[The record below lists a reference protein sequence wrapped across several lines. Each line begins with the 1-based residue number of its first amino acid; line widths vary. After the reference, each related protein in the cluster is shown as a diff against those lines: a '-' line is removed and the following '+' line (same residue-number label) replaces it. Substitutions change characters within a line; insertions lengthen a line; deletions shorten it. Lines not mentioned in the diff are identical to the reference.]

1 MSHPFIDTDVI
12 IRLLTRDDLVKQEG
26 AAALFEAVRAGKAT
40 VAAPDTVIADAVYVL
55 SSPRL
60 YNLPRSEVYEL
71 LSPLVRLP
79 GFKLENRAAVL
90 RALELY
96 ASTKVDFSDAVI
108 VAAMEQADSQILYSY
123 DTHFDR
129 LRGITRVEP
138 PMAAEDLRDVAEQ
151 AIAEETVE
159 RMGE

>member
-1 MSHPFIDTDVI
+1 MADPFIDTDVI
-12 IRLLTRDDLVKQEG
+12 IRLLSRDDLVKQE
-26 AAALFEAVRAGKAT
+26 AAAVLFEAIKVGKLK

-60 YNLPRSEVYEL
+60 YNLPRSEVSEL

-79 GFKLENRAAVL
+79 GFKVENRADVL

-96 ASTKVDFSDAVI
+96 ASTKVDFSDALI
-108 VAAMEQADSQILYSY
+108 VAAMEQVGSQILYSY

-129 LRGITRVEP
+129 LQGITRVEP
-138 PMAAEDLRDVAEQ
+138 PMVAEGLRDVAEEP
-151 AIAEETVE
+151 IAEETVE
-159 RMGE
+159 GVDE